1 MILRGILKRYILM
14 SNYAII
20 VSLIMIGCVDFANY
34 YTRLVVLKKKS
45 STKLYRKQ
53 IVLFSVLI
61 LPVAYNF

>member
-1 MILRGILKRYILM
+1 M